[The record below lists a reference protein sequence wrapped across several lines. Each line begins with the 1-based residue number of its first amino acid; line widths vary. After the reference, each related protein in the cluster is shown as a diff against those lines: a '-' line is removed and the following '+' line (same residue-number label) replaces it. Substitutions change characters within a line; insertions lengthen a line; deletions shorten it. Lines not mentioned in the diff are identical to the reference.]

1 MDFATFEK
9 IAKNTVSEEG
19 VCARFYDRAVKRDI
33 VDKNGLPLFDT
44 ICYVEI
50 RFKDNNAEV
59 FDQPATEDK
68 IKRFPAEYARYQLA
82 RKQISEGKPLEQF
95 AFLTVAEIEMLKSRG
110 IFTVEALAA
119 LTDEKAGELDVEK
132 ERDLA
137 VKFVEQAKGNI
148 IVSEWQE
155 KEEQY
160 LQKISLL
167 EAKIKELSSRSRA
180 KKKKE

>member
-1 MDFATFEK
+1 MDFATFER

-19 VCARFYDRAVKRDI
+19 VCARFYDRAVKSDTL
-33 VDKNGLPLFDT
+33 DKNGLPVFDNV
-44 ICYVEI
+44 CYVEI
-50 RFKDNNAEV
+50 RFKDNSAEI

-95 AFLTVAEIEMLKSRG
+95 AFLTAAEIETLKARG

-119 LTDEKAGELDVEK
+119 LSGEKAGELDVEK

-137 VKFVEQAKGNI
+137 VKFIELAKGNAV
-148 IVSEWQE
+148 VSEWQK
-155 KEEQY
+155 KEEKY

-167 EAKIKELSSRSRA
+167 EAKIQELSRSRA